1 MTTGRINQVTI
12 LIGPGVRRARVPP
25 EGGRVVPWWA
35 ARAAARGA
43 PEPGSTGRPRY
54 PIAPTEFPTGPSA
67 PPTVQRGAR
76 SGGAAWGLR
85 VEVTARQSRPGA
97 VTGAGRPPS
106 VLRVKAGHR
115 PSTHRR
121 HPCPP
126 AAADGTFGRF
136 HRPPSL
142 TPDPPSGSR
151 KEMVLSTPEG
161 ARRPVAGP
169 ALEREGWPGR
179 GHCSEAVGA
188 RGQQS
193 ALAQAPEP
201 AIAPRDTGRCGARQ
215 GVHARACRRP
225 PGRAIGHPRLER
237 GVARPR
243 LERGV
248 ARPRPV
254 ASWGG
259 SYNLVA
265 SRPAARGAAHPG
277 VRRVKEG
284 ATAHAWVPRALTH
297 AILFFASTPDCPP
310 HIPIDPMGAWQPA
323 WFQGREA
330 RSPAWSS
337 TEPGGGGSLSPVER
351 GGKTRPW
358 AIARAGSNAVGGTAT
373 RRGRLPGPGGGGGA
387 RGLGELHVALGKG
400 ASCKGASYAGLTPR
414 LPCDPPGY
422 PAIPCEPPAHPAAT
436 LRPHPATRPA
446 TLRSPA
452 TLRPCHPAATLRPPG
467 YPATPPCDP
476 CDPAT
481 LRDPCDPAARPPDP
495 ATPRPCDPPPA
506 TLRPRPPAPPARRPC
521 DPPAALRPLRPC
533 DPAPRATLRPPA
545 ATLRPLRP
553 CDPCDP
559 ATLPPATCPATLRP
573 ARYPATP
580 CDPATR
586 PCHPAATLRSPA
598 SPLTPR
604 LPCDLPGY
612 PATRPATLRS
622 PATLRPCH
630 PAATLRPARLPC
642 DPPGY
647 PAIPCDPATLPPRGY
662 PAIPCEPPAHP
673 AATLRPARLPCD
685 PPGYPAIPCDPA
697 TLPPR
702 GYPATCPATLRP
714 PPATLRPLPR
724 YPATPRPCDPAT
736 LPRGPP
742 CDPPATPAPPRLPCD
757 PRPPRPL
764 RPARGYPATCP
775 LPCDRLPCDP
785 LRPCDPAT
793 PRLPCDPQRA
803 PRSPRGYP
811 ATCPATLRPAR
822 LPCDPPGYPAIPCD
836 PATPATLRPCH
847 PAATLRCPPGEGQLP
862 LPALGPKKKSPNAEK
877 SMTEAA
883 TRTIE
888 LPSDPNRPRARPAPR
903 PRRRTGGGGLAPGLC
918 AVLAGAAWPRA
929 SAPYWRGRP
938 GPGPLRVASTASARQ
953 EADRAAQTPL
963 VSLSYCRTLPRA
975 VISTRLDPL

>member
-85 VEVTARQSRPGA
+85 VEVTARQSRPG
-97 VTGAGRPPS
+97 GGYW
-106 VLRVKAGHR
+106 
-115 PSTHRR
+115 RR
-121 HPCPP
+121 
-126 AAADGTFGRF
+126 
-136 HRPPSL
+136 
-142 TPDPPSGSR
+142 
-151 KEMVLSTPEG
+151 LSTPEG

-248 ARPRPV
+248 ARPRLQRGV
-254 ASWGG
+254 ARPRLQRDRWG
-259 SYNLVA
+259 
-265 SRPAARGAAHPG
+265 PH
-277 VRRVKEG
+277 
-284 ATAHAWVPRALTH
+284 TA
-297 AILFFASTPDCPP
+297 
-310 HIPIDPMGAWQPA
+310 
-323 WFQGREA
+323 
-330 RSPAWSS
+330 
-337 TEPGGGGSLSPVER
+337 
-351 GGKTRPW
+351 
-358 AIARAGSNAVGGTAT
+358 
-373 RRGRLPGPGGGGGA
+373 
-387 RGLGELHVALGKG
+387 LHVALGKG

-436 LRPHPATRPA
+436 LRPLPGHPATRPATLRPLRPCDPCDPPGYPAIPCDPATPATPLPCDPCPATLRSPAIPCDPATLPPDLRLPCDPPGYPAIPCDPATLPPRGYPAIPCEPPLTPLPCDLPGYPATRPA

-452 TLRPCHPAATLRPPG
+452 TLRPCHPAATLRPARLPCDPPG
-467 YPATPPCDP
+467 YPAIP

-481 LRDPCDPAARPPDP
+481 LPPAAPAIPCDPRHPAATLRPP
-495 ATPRPCDPPPA
+495 PCDPPALRSPAPLRPRDPA
-506 TLRPRPPAPPARRPC
+506 TLRPARLPDPPDPPPAIPP
-521 DPPAALRPLRPC
+521 
-533 DPAPRATLRPPA
+533 

-553 CDPCDP
+553 CDPATPRLPCDLPGYPATRP
-559 ATLPPATCPATLRP
+559 ATLRSPATLRPCHRLPRPPATLRP
-573 ARYPATP
+573 ARLPCDPLRP
-580 CDPATR
+580 CDPAHPYGYPAI
-586 PCHPAATLRSPA
+586 PCP
-598 SPLTPR
+598 PLTPR

-622 PATLRPCH
+622 PATLRPC
-630 PAATLRPARLPC
+630 PATLRPARLPC

-702 GYPATCPATLRP
+702 GYPAIPSE
-714 PPATLRPLPR
+714 PPAH
-724 YPATPRPCDPAT
+724 PA
-736 LPRGPP
+736 
-742 CDPPATPAPPRLPCD
+742 
-757 PRPPRPL
+757 
-764 RPARGYPATCP
+764 
-775 LPCDRLPCDP
+775 
-785 LRPCDPAT
+785 
-793 PRLPCDPQRA
+793 
-803 PRSPRGYP
+803 
-811 ATCPATLRPAR
+811 ATLRPAR
-822 LPCDPPGYPAIPCD
+822 LPCDPPGYPATR
-836 PATPATLRPCH
+836 PATLRSPATLRPCH

-862 LPALGPKKKSPNAEK
+862 LPALEKKSPNAEK